1 MVKSPAPYE
10 ARIGQLRLMV
20 PQLFKEPGTLLYVGA
35 CERRCQCAGQ
45 LFKAGNELTALE
57 IWDVS
62 LEKLKASRMASWFTH
77 FVLGD
82 VRELG
87 NYKLPHDQFD
97 YGFWWH
103 GPEHV
108 SCHEFV
114 PTVKKLETITKKIVV
129 LASPWG
135 RAFGPVVFGN
145 PHNAHR
151 CYLHIEDYMALGYRV
166 AAIGPKNKPFGN
178 ILAWKDMQA
187 KKQGGERK

>member
-1 MVKSPAPYE
+1 M
-10 ARIGQLRLMV
+10 L
-20 PQLFKEPGTLLYVGA
+20 
-35 CERRCQCAGQ
+35 C
-45 LFKAGNELTALE
+45 KAGNELTALE
-57 IWDVS
+57 IWDES
-62 LEKLKASRMASWFTH
+62 LEKLKACRMSNWFTH

-82 VRELG
+82 VREVDEIE
-87 NYKLPHDQFD
+87 LPHEKYD

-114 PTVKKLETITKKIVV
+114 PTVKKLEAITNKIVI

-135 RAFGPVVFGN
+135 RAFGGTVFGN

-166 AAIGPKNKPFGN
+166 AAIGPKNRPFGN
-178 ILAWKDMQA
+178 ILAWKDLEA
-187 KKQGGERK
+187 IRERKNKK